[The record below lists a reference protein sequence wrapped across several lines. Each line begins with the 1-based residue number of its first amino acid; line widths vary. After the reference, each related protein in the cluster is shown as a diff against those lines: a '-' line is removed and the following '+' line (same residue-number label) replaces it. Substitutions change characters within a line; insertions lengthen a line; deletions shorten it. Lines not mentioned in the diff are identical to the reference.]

1 MTVPDAAYEAAHD
14 AFIEIGPPGL
24 ALRAAVDAVW
34 AIAYDAGHA
43 AYMQQRRAEIAA
55 SLAEPGVAD
64 TEQALRARQ
73 DAILA
78 EVRAEAREAGVAEGR
93 RRAAAELMAYAD
105 NYPPDVF
112 VPGGTSTDAVAGN
125 AMRHA
130 YLNAARIAAG
140 EQP

>member
-1 MTVPDAAYEAAHD
+1 MTGPTDAVYEAAALAYNQRSRQIVGMHFIAD
-14 AFIEIGPPGL
+14 AHLDQRKTF
-24 ALRAAVDAVW
+24 RAAVDAVW

-78 EVRAEAREAGVAEGR
+78 EVRGQAHAAGVAEGR
-93 RRAAAELMAYAD
+93 RQAAEEIRAAHPRSIGHD
-105 NYPPDVF
+105 SWV
-112 VPGGTSTDAVAGN
+112 STDD
-125 AMRHA
+125 
-130 YLNAARIAAG
+130 AARIAAG
-140 EQP
+140 DKP